1 MFENYSYK
9 KKFIGLLLLF
19 LILLVTAYKRS
30 FNTLFQVINENKE
43 LSLKAADYVKKSNN
57 SNRIIKEIAYLDNTI
72 GKQGETKEK
81 IQQGIVSF
89 ALKNNKE
96 ISIND
101 LQPIHLF
108 SDEKYTV
115 ITNQLDVTGN
125 TNKLLELSY
134 DYEKEFNDSRI
145 ISMNFYTS
153 KKNDQVDILHLKLT
167 FQNYED
173 TK

>member
-9 KKFIGLLLLF
+9 KKFIALLLLF
-19 LILLVTAYKRS
+19 LILSVTAYKRS
-30 FNTLFQVINENKE
+30 FNTLFQVIKENKD
-43 LSLKAADYVKKSNN
+43 LSAKAVDYAKKSNS
-57 SNRIIKEIAYLDNTI
+57 SNKIIKEIAYLDNTI

-81 IQQGIVSF
+81 VQQGIVSF
-89 ALKNNKE
+89 ALNNSKE
-96 ISIND
+96 VSIND

-125 TNKLLELSY
+125 TNQLLVLGY
-134 DYEKEFNDSRI
+134 DFEKKFNASRI
-145 ISMNFYTS
+145 TSMNFYTS
-153 KKNDQVDILHLKLT
+153 KKNDQIDILHLKLT